1 MATAEASS
9 KVGSGLRTI
18 FGVVLFIAWG
28 AETVLWVYD
37 AFHALAEGNASPAIM
52 GVVALLLMILLAG
65 MEGLEVAVIDRWREL
80 FAEGSTSSV
89 LAGWL
94 AARQLFV
101 ALIVT
106 AATILAGRPSI
117 AIPFSSAEITNEVA
131 LAVFN
136 LTWTGFTVLWFM
148 QIFPKHL
155 AAENPDRYLK
165 HTQRTLFPIVDVVRR
180 SGVAGPAV
188 WTASAV
194 ESRLVWRAAPTHEKA
209 PPRHAESLA
218 DIWASLIPARTP
230 ATQRPPDDQTSGSTG
245 I

>member
-1 MATAEASS
+1 MANTETSS
-9 KVGSGLRTI
+9 TLSTGLRTI

-28 AETVLWVYD
+28 AETILWVYD
-37 AFHALAEGNASPAIM
+37 AFHALAGGTAGPAIRA
-52 GVVALLLMILLAG
+52 VVALLLMILLAC

-80 FAEGSTSSV
+80 FPEGSTSSV

-106 AATILAGRPSI
+106 AATILAARPSI
-117 AIPFSSAEITNEVA
+117 AIPFSSAAITNEVA

-155 AAENPDRYLK
+155 AAENPDRYLQ
-165 HTQRTLFPIVDVVRR
+165 HTQRTLFPIVDVVRQ

-194 ESRLVWRAAPTHEKA
+194 ESRLNWHAEPTLEKA
-209 PPRHAESLA
+209 PARHAESLA
-218 DIWASLIPARTP
+218 DIWASLIPERPP
-230 ATQRPPDDQTSGSTG
+230 ATQRPPDDRTAGSTG
-245 I
+245 S